1 MALPVLPS
9 TNAMGTNGA
18 GSWDPWRELTDLQA
32 RMGQL
37 MQSVFEPLEE
47 ATRSWRPLAD
57 ISETDDGYVLEVE
70 LPGVKREDISID
82 VTGNQLT
89 ISGEFKEK
97 EKRGLL
103 RSRTRRVGRFEYRT
117 FLPQDVDADKVTAS
131 LAEGV
136 LNVSVPKSA
145 TAKPR
150 KVEITQ
156 G

>member
-9 TNAMGTNGA
+9 TSAAGTNGA

-32 RMGQL
+32 RMSQL

-47 ATRSWRPLAD
+47 AARSWRPLAD
-57 ISETDDGYVLEVE
+57 LSETDDGYVWEVE
-70 LPGVKREDISID
+70 LPGVKREDISIE

-97 EKRGLL
+97 EKRGPL

-136 LNVSVPKSA
+136 LSVSVPKSA

>member
-1 MALPVLPS
+1 MALPVLRSP
-9 TNAMGTNGA
+9 NAVATTGGTP
-18 GSWDPWRELTDLQA
+18 WDPWRELTDLQA

-37 MQSVFEPLEE
+37 MKSVFEPLQE
-47 ATRSWRPLAD
+47 AAQAWQPLAD
-57 ISETDDGYVLEVE
+57 LSETDDGYVLEVE
-70 LPGVKREDISID
+70 LPGVKRGDISIE

-97 EKRGLL
+97 EKSGLL

-117 FLPQDVDADKVTAS
+117 LLPQEVDADKVTAS

-136 LNVSVPKSA
+136 LTVSVPKSA

-150 KVEITQ
+150 KVEISQ